1 MRKVITAA
9 IIAGAAATAACGNS
23 RDEHEDPGPAV
34 SKGYQVGNFTE
45 VEVAGPFDVDIRTG
59 ANPGVTARGNQK
71 LIERLEVEVRGN
83 TLMIRPKRDRRWF
96 GGWGSVSGKGSI
108 AVTVPMVSAASLA
121 GSGNLT
127 INTVRGD
134 TFEGQIAGSGDLRVD
149 TIEVSRLKLGIAGS
163 GGATARSGRAQRAEY
178 EIAGSGGV
186 DARGIQVEDLDISIA
201 GSGDIKAHA
210 SRRADVDIMGSG
222 DVDLT
227 GGAKCSISKAGS
239 GDVRC
244 S

>member
-1 MRKVITAA
+1 MRKTLAVALA
-9 IIAGAAATAACGNS
+9 VAAGATSACGHS
-23 RDEHEDPGPAV
+23 ADDGDPGAAV
-34 SKGYQVGNFTE
+34 SRSFPVGNFSE

-71 LIERLEVEVRGN
+71 LIDRLEVEVRGN
-83 TLMIRPKRDRRWF
+83 KLTIRPKSERRWF
-96 GGWGSVSGKGSI
+96 GGWSSTGGKGSI
-108 AVTVPMVSAASLA
+108 AVTVPMVSAATLA
-121 GSGNLT
+121 GSGSLT
-127 INTVRGD
+127 INAVRGD
-134 TFEGQIAGSGDLRVD
+134 SFEGQIAGSGDLRVD
-149 TIEVSRLKLGIAGS
+149 TVEVGRLKLGIAGS

-186 DARGIQVEDLDISIA
+186 DARGLQVEDLDISIA
-201 GSGDIKAHA
+201 GSGDIKANA
-210 SRRADVDIMGSG
+210 TRTADVDIMGSG

>member
-1 MRKVITAA
+1 MRKLVTVAA
-9 IIAGAAATAACGNS
+9 LAAAASTAACGRS
-23 RDEHEDPGPAV
+23 RDENGDPGPAV
-34 SKGYQVGNFTE
+34 SKAYQVGNFTE
-45 VEVAGPFDVDIRTG
+45 VEVAGPFDVDIKTG

-71 LIERLEVEVRGN
+71 LIDRLEVEVRGN
-83 TLMIRPKRDRRWF
+83 TLRIRPRSERRWF
-96 GGWGSVSGKGSI
+96 GGWGSVRGKGSI
-108 AVTVPMVSAASLA
+108 AVTVPMISAASLA
-121 GSGNLT
+121 GSGNLS
-127 INTVRGD
+127 INQVRGD
-134 TFEGQIAGSGDLRVD
+134 TFEGEIAGSGDLRVD
-149 TIEVSRLKLGIAGS
+149 SVEVSRLKLGIAGS

-186 DARGIQVEDLDISIA
+186 DARGIAVEDLEISIA

-210 SRRADVDIMGSG
+210 SKTADVDIMGSG
-222 DVDLT
+222 DVDIT